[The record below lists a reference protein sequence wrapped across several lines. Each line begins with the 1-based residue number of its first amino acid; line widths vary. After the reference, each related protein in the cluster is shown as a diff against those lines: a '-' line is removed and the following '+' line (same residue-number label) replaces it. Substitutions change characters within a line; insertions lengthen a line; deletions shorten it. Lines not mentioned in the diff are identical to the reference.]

1 MGKAV
6 ADRTINRPGEKWA
19 NVADRVA
26 KGNASLTDGRD
37 YKSLKHH
44 LSQASLL
51 MSGRHLQHGDASQK
65 TKPMEVM
72 TNCSTAML
80 RSLTFKLL
88 LAGSGVGSCYDDDL
102 MIVDWSQMPIVVPVI
117 DATHPDV
124 IAGHIQGYSTL
135 RDAEHMYGD
144 HQIIVYK
151 VEDTREGWAKAIEK
165 MEAMA
170 FHKWFDIV
178 LILDFSDV
186 REKGQP
192 IKGMQNR
199 PASGPG
205 PLMAAIG
212 QVAALRGTNMP
223 PWRQAMYADHFL
235 AACVLVGG
243 ARRSARIAVKH
254 WTDQSIFDFIQV
266 KRPIEYLDRDMDSVI
281 DYRKK
286 NKPTSFLWSANNSVA
301 VDSEFWTCVELYKN
315 GEASGSLRA
324 KQAFDVWEMVM
335 ACQYGDG
342 TGEPGFLN
350 VDLIQSDQTG
360 LDEYLYKNF
369 AGSER
374 YKFDHDTQPL
384 IERMTEAVLSH
395 HYNMIVNP
403 CGEIAL
409 FMLGGFCVLGSCVPY
424 FAKDDDD
431 AEDAFRTAARALIRV
446 NLMPSIYGTET
457 ARTNRIGVGLL
468 GIHEYAWSRFGLGF
482 KDLVAPD
489 PTGKSMMDANDDE
502 MVAPHPDTMPFWNML
517 KRFSDAVT
525 DEADK
530 YSDALEVNRPH
541 TLRTC
546 VPAGTISK
554 LFGLTEGA
562 HLPSKREYLRWV
574 QFVNGDPLI
583 AKYKKA
589 GYPVRQLVSY
599 AGTTIVGFPTAPLI
613 CTLGMG
619 DKLMTASEATPEEQ
633 FRWVR
638 LLETFYLGSDRGNQI
653 SYTLKYD
660 PKKVSY
666 KAFEQ
671 VMFDNVKK
679 VRAVSV
685 LPEQENLSYEY
696 QPEQPMNK
704 QEFENLVRS
713 IEVEIDED
721 IDKVHVECAGGACP
735 IDFNKQAA

>member
-1 MGKAV
+1 M
-6 ADRTINRPGEKWA
+6 
-19 NVADRVA
+19 
-26 KGNASLTDGRD
+26 TDGGD

-44 LSQASLL
+44 ISQASLL
-51 MSGRHLQHGDASQK
+51 MSGRHLQHGDDTQNS
-65 TKPMEVM
+65 KPMEVM

-102 MIVDWSQMPIVVPVI
+102 MIVDWSEMPIVVSVI
-117 DATHPDV
+117 DSSHPDV
-124 IAGHIQGYSTL
+124 VAGHIRGYPTL

-144 HQIIVYK
+144 HQIVVYK
-151 VEDTREGWAKAIEK
+151 VEDTREGWAKCIEK

-170 FHKWFDIV
+170 FHKWSEIV
-178 LILDFSDV
+178 LTLDFSGV
-186 REKGQP
+186 REKGRP

-205 PLMAAIG
+205 PLMAAIT
-212 QVAALRGTNMP
+212 QVAALRGTNMA

-254 WTDQSIFDFIQV
+254 WTDDTIFDFIQI
-266 KRPIEYLDRDMDSVI
+266 KRPIEYQGLDMDDVI
-281 DYRKK
+281 DYRRE
-286 NKPTSFLWSANNSVA
+286 NYVTSFLWSANNSVA
-301 VDSEFWTCVELYKN
+301 VDTEFWLCVEMYRA
-315 GEASGSLRA
+315 GQAGDSLRA
-324 KQAFDVWEMVM
+324 KHAYEVWEMVM

-350 VDLIQSDQTG
+350 VDKIENNPEG
-360 LDEYLYKNF
+360 LDQYLYEDF

-374 YKFDHDTQPL
+374 YEFDNDSRPL
-384 IERMTEAVLSH
+384 IERLTEAVLQH
-395 HYNMIVNP
+395 HYHMIVNP

-409 FMLGGFCVLGSCVPY
+409 FMLGGFCVLADVVPY

-431 AEDAFRTAARALIRV
+431 AEAAFRAAARALIRV
-446 NLMPSIYGTET
+446 NLMPSVYQREV
-457 ARTNRIGVGLL
+457 ARTNRIGVGFT
-468 GIHEYAWSRFGLGF
+468 GIHEYAWKFR
-482 KDLVAPD
+482 
-489 PTGKSMMDANDDE
+489 DANGDE
-502 MVAPHPDTMPFWNML
+502 MVAPHPDALPFWEMM
-517 KRFSDAVT
+517 KRFSDAVA

-530 YSDALEVNRPH
+530 YSDELGVTRPH

-546 VPAGTISK
+546 KPAGTTSK

-583 AKYKKA
+583 AKYRKA
-589 GYPVRQLVSY
+589 GYPVRELVTY

-619 DKLMTASEATPEEQ
+619 DKLVTAGEATPEEQ

-638 LLETFYLGSDRGNQI
+638 LLETYYLGHDRGNQI
-653 SYTLKYD
+653 SYTLKYN
-660 PKKVSY
+660 PKKVSF

-671 VMFDNVKK
+671 IMFDNVKK

-685 LPEQENLSYEY
+685 MPEEERHSYEY
-696 QPEQPMNK
+696 SPEQHLTK
-704 QEFENLVRS
+704 QEFENLIQS
-713 IEVEIDED
+713 IVIEIDED
-721 IDKVHVECAGGACP
+721 VDKVHVECAGGACP